1 LRPTAIAVYVYR
13 RGGAGVD
20 GRERVEFL
28 QIRRSAKARGHTGLW
43 QTVYGGVEPDAFAAD
58 GRETA
63 VAAAK
68 RELLEETGL
77 VPVRMFQVEYVETFY
92 FRPSDAVLLMPVFG
106 VEVDARAE
114 VVLNEEH
121 DGVRW
126 VGEGQI
132 GEKFMWR
139 TQREALGILLEQLRG
154 AGRAGEML
162 EIAV

>member
-1 LRPTAIAVYVYR
+1 
-13 RGGAGVD
+13 
-20 GRERVEFL
+20 
-28 QIRRSAKARGHTGLW
+28 
-43 QTVYGGVEPDAFAAD
+43 VEPDAFAAD

-106 VEVDARAE
+106 VEVDAGAE

-126 VGEGQI
+126 VGVGEI

-139 TQREALGILLEQLRG
+139 TQREALAILLEQLRG
-154 AGRAGEML
+154 GGEAGGML